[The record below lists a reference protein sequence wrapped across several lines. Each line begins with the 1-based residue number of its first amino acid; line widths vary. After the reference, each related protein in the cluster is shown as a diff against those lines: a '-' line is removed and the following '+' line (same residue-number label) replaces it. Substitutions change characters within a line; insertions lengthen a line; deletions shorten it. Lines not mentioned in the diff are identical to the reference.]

1 MQTTQKEH
9 IHLTEQEENDE
20 EKKKKKTATCSI
32 YIVFKKSLDLMNYIT
47 DLK

>member
-20 EKKKKKTATCSI
+20 EKKKKKRQLVLSI
-32 YIVFKKSLDLMNYIT
+32 
-47 DLK
+47 